1 MEKTPDSLQTIVFD
15 FDGTLADSAQCGV
28 IATTE
33 AFKSHGLPVPKDKD
47 ITDLMGIP
55 IETSFKTLGADIL
68 NEQQFNEL
76 LSSFREIYKSNSESS
91 IVLFPGIY
99 EMLDTIKKD
108 KKNVAIVSSKKTEVL
123 KKNCKQLK
131 IDHFIDVFIGS
142 DLVQLHKPAPEGLHL
157 ALKLINNS
165 DLAKAI
171 YIGDATVDI
180 MMGTSAGVK
189 TCAVLWGAHSEEELL
204 NSNPTYIAPDVFT
217 LENILK
223 LTN

>member
-1 MEKTPDSLQTIVFD
+1 MEKKQDSLQAIVFD

-33 AFKSHGLPVPKDKD
+33 AFRLFGLPVPKDKD

-55 IETSFKTLGADIL
+55 IESSFKTLGADIL
-68 NEQQFNEL
+68 NEQEFNEL
-76 LSSFREIYKSNSESS
+76 LSSFREIYKLNSDST

-99 EMLDTIKKD
+99 EMLDKIKKAQ
-108 KKNVAIVSSKKTEVL
+108 KNVAIVSSKKTDVL
-123 KKNCKQLK
+123 KKNCRQLK

-142 DLVQLHKPAPEGLHL
+142 DLVHLHKPAPEGLHV
-157 ALKLINNS
+157 ALKLMNND
-165 DLAKAI
+165 DLAKVI

-189 TCAVLWGAHSEEELL
+189 TCAVLWGAHSEEELM
-204 NSNPTYIAPDVFT
+204 SSDPTYIASDVHT
-217 LENILK
+217 LDNILG
-223 LTN
+223 LTH